1 MASYGLQQG
10 FSQYQRMQTETASPG
25 ELVVMLY
32 QGAIRFLNKSKE
44 SFEKQDLEGAHANM
58 VRAQNIVIELMSSLD
73 LSIGPVAK
81 NLFALY
87 DFMYRR
93 LVEANCQKN
102 HRAIDEVVQL
112 LRELLPAWEQAAASA
127 AATARP
133 VTGAQVAG

>member
-1 MASYGLQQG
+1 MTGYGYQQG
-10 FSQYQRMQTETASPG
+10 FNQYQRMQTETATPG

-44 SFEKQDLEGAHANM
+44 SFGRQDIEGAHANL

-73 LSIGPVAK
+73 LSSGSLAK

-93 LVEANCQKN
+93 LVEANCKKDY
-102 HRAIDEVVQL
+102 RAIDEVLRL
-112 LRELLPAWEQAAASA
+112 LRELLPAWEQAATS
-127 AATARP
+127 ATAP
-133 VTGAQVAG
+133 SAGVQVAAG